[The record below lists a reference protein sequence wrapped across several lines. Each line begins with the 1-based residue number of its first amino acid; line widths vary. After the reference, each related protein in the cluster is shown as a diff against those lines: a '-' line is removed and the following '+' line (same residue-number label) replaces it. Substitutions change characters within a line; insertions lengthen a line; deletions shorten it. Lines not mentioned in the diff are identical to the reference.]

1 MSWNPKTHNLLLS
14 TDISNALEK
23 AVEHLDNSVADT
35 PSVFISNDKS
45 FAMRMRMCKYIKAFR
60 EQMKDKENVDENKYN
75 HLVLTSNV
83 DGIMITSA
91 LEKKPLILTDEKGEK
106 L

>member
-1 MSWNPKTHNLLLS
+1 MLS

-23 AVEHLDNSVADT
+23 TVEHLDNSVADT
-35 PSVFISNDKS
+35 PSVFLSNDNP
-45 FAMRMRMCKYIKAFR
+45 FAMQMRMYRYIKAFR

-75 HLVLTSNV
+75 HLVLTSNA

>member
-1 MSWNPKTHNLLLS
+1 MS
-14 TDISNALEK
+14 
-23 AVEHLDNSVADT
+23 
-35 PSVFISNDKS
+35 PSVFVKHDNA
-45 FAMRMRMCKYIKAFR
+45 FAMRMRMYKYIKAYI

-83 DGIMITSA
+83 GGIMITSS
-91 LEKKPLILTDEKGEK
+91 LENKSLTLTTERGEE

>member
-1 MSWNPKTHNLLLS
+1 LLS

-23 AVEHLDNSVADT
+23 AVEHLDNSVAKT
-35 PSVFISNDKS
+35 PSVFIKHDKP
-45 FAMRMRMCKYIKAFR
+45 FAMRMRMYKYVKAFG
-60 EQMKDKENVDENKYN
+60 EQMKDKENVDENRYN
-75 HLVLTSNV
+75 HLILTSNI

-91 LEKKPLILTDEKGEK
+91 LETIPLFLTDEKGEK

>member
-23 AVEHLDNSVADT
+23 AVEHLDNSVADV
-35 PSVFISNDKS
+35 PSVFISNDKP
-45 FAMRMRMCKYIKAFR
+45 FAMQMRMYRYIKSFKV
-60 EQMKDKENVDENKYN
+60 QMKDNENVDENKYN

-91 LEKKPLILTDEKGEK
+91 LEKKPLILTDEKGGK

>member
-1 MSWNPKTHNLLLS
+1 MLS

-23 AVEHLDNSVADT
+23 TVEHLDNSVADT
-35 PSVFISNDKS
+35 PSVFLSNDKP
-45 FAMRMRMCKYIKAFR
+45 FAMQMRMYRYIKAFR
-60 EQMKDKENVDENKYN
+60 EQMKDKKNVDENKYN

>member
-1 MSWNPKTHNLLLS
+1 MLS
-14 TDISNALEK
+14 IDISNALEK
-23 AVEHLDNSVADT
+23 VVEHLDNSVADV
-35 PSVFISNDKS
+35 PSVFIKHDKP
-45 FAMRMRMCKYIKAFR
+45 FVVRMRMYKYIKAFK

-75 HLVLTSNV
+75 HLILTSNI

-91 LEKKPLILTDEKGEK
+91 LENKPLTLMNERGEE

>member
-1 MSWNPKTHNLLLS
+1 MLS

-35 PSVFISNDKS
+35 PSVFISS
-45 FAMRMRMCKYIKAFR
+45 ARPFAIRMRMFKYIKAFR

-83 DGIMITSA
+83 DGIMITSS
-91 LEKKPLILTDEKGEK
+91 LENEPLILTNEKGEK

>member
-1 MSWNPKTHNLLLS
+1 MLS

-23 AVEHLDNSVADT
+23 AVEHLDNSVST
-35 PSVFISNDKS
+35 VPSVFITHHNP
-45 FAMRMRMCKYIKAFR
+45 FALRMRMYKYIKAFK

-75 HLVLTSNV
+75 HLILTSNT
-83 DGIMITSA
+83 DGIMITSS
-91 LEKKPLILTDEKGEK
+91 LENEPLILTNEKGEK

>member
-1 MSWNPKTHNLLLS
+1 MVWNATTQNLLQS
-14 TDISNALEK
+14 IDISDALEK
-23 AVEHLDNSVADT
+23 AVEHLDNSGADE
-35 PSVFISNDKS
+35 PSVFIKHSRP
-45 FAMRMRMCKYIKAFR
+45 FAIRMRMYKYMKAFK

-75 HLVLTSNV
+75 HLILTSNS

-91 LEKKPLILTDEKGEK
+91 LENKPLILTDEKGEK

>member
-1 MSWNPKTHNLLLS
+1 MLS

-23 AVEHLDNSVADT
+23 AAEHLDNSVAEE
-35 PSVFISNDKS
+35 PSVFIKHDKP
-45 FAMRMRMCKYIKAFR
+45 FDMRMRMHKYIKAFKI
-60 EQMKDKENVDENKYN
+60 QMRGKENVDENKYN
-75 HLVLTSNV
+75 HLILTSNV

-91 LEKKPLILTDEKGEK
+91 LEKKPLVLTDEKGGE

>member
-1 MSWNPKTHNLLLS
+1 MPFNPKTHNLLQS

-23 AVEHLDNSVADT
+23 AVEHLDNSESMS
-35 PSVFISNDKS
+35 PSVFVKHDNA
-45 FAMRMRMCKYIKAFR
+45 FAMRMRMYKYIKAYR

-83 DGIMITSA
+83 GGIMITSS
-91 LEKKPLILTDEKGEK
+91 LENKSLTLTTERGEE

>member
-1 MSWNPKTHNLLLS
+1 MLS

-23 AVEHLDNSVADT
+23 AVEHLDNSESMS
-35 PSVFISNDKS
+35 PSVFVKHDNA
-45 FAMRMRMCKYIKAFR
+45 FAMRMRMYKYIKAYR

-83 DGIMITSA
+83 GGIMITSS
-91 LEKKPLILTDEKGEK
+91 LENKSLTLTTERGEE

>member
-1 MSWNPKTHNLLLS
+1 LLS

-23 AVEHLDNSVADT
+23 AVEHLDNSVTDV
-35 PSVFISNDKS
+35 PSVFISHSRS
-45 FAMRMRMCKYIKAFR
+45 FAMRMRMYKYIKAFK
-60 EQMKDKENVDENKYN
+60 EQMKDRENVDENKYN
-75 HLVLTSNV
+75 HLILTSNT

-91 LEKKPLILTDEKGEK
+91 LENKPLILTDEKGEK

>member
-1 MSWNPKTHNLLLS
+1 MLS

-23 AVEHLDNSVADT
+23 AVEHLDNSESMS
-35 PSVFISNDKS
+35 PSVFVKHDNA
-45 FAMRMRMCKYIKAFR
+45 FAMRMRMYKYIKAFR

-75 HLVLTSNV
+75 HLILTSNT
-83 DGIMITSA
+83 DGIMITSS
-91 LEKKPLILTDEKGEK
+91 LENEPLILTNERGEK

>member
-1 MSWNPKTHNLLLS
+1 MLS

-23 AVEHLDNSVADT
+23 TVEHLDNSVADT
-35 PSVFISNDKS
+35 PSVFLSNDKP
-45 FAMRMRMCKYIKAFR
+45 FAMQMRMYRYIKAFR

-75 HLVLTSNV
+75 HLVLTSNA

>member
-1 MSWNPKTHNLLLS
+1 MS
-14 TDISNALEK
+14 
-23 AVEHLDNSVADT
+23 
-35 PSVFISNDKS
+35 PSVFVKHDNA
-45 FAMRMRMCKYIKAFR
+45 FAMRMRMYKYIKAYR

-83 DGIMITSA
+83 GGIMITSS
-91 LEKKPLILTDEKGEK
+91 LENKSLTLTTERGEE

>member
-1 MSWNPKTHNLLLS
+1 MLS

-35 PSVFISNDKS
+35 PSVFISSDRP
-45 FAMRMRMCKYIKAFR
+45 FAIRMRMFKYIKAFR
-60 EQMKDKENVDENKYN
+60 EQMKDKESVDENKYN

-91 LEKKPLILTDEKGEK
+91 LEKKPLTLTEERGEN

>member
-1 MSWNPKTHNLLLS
+1 LLS
-14 TDISNALEK
+14 TDISDALQK
-23 AVEHLDNSVADT
+23 IVEHLDNSGADE
-35 PSVFISNDKS
+35 PSVFIKHSRP
-45 FAMRMRMCKYIKAFR
+45 FAIRMRMYKYMKAFK

-75 HLVLTSNV
+75 HLILTSNS

-91 LEKKPLILTDEKGEK
+91 LENKPLILTDEKGGK

>member
-1 MSWNPKTHNLLLS
+1 MLS
-14 TDISNALEK
+14 TDISDALQK
-23 AVEHLDNSVADT
+23 IVEHLDNSVADT
-35 PSVFISNDKS
+35 PSVFISSDRP
-45 FAMRMRMCKYIKAFR
+45 FAIRMRMFKYIKAFR